1 MTAKTI
7 LLLNGPNLNLL
18 GEREPHI
25 YGYDTLAQIEE
36 RFTEQAKKAGYTVI
50 CKQSNYEGA
59 LVEAIQEARNTT
71 VGLIINPGAYGH
83 TSIALKDAV
92 SSYSHPIVEV
102 HLSNV
107 HKREAYRRHT
117 YTSEAV
123 QGVICGLG
131 ADGYRLALDWL
142 IQKLATR

>member
-1 MTAKTI
+1 MTTKTI
-7 LLLNGPNLNLL
+7 LLVNGPNLNLL

-25 YGYDTLAQIEE
+25 YGHDTLAQIEE
-36 RFTEQAKKAGYTVI
+36 RLTKQAQEAGYQLI
-50 CKQSNYEGA
+50 CKQSNHEGD
-59 LVEAIQEARNTT
+59 LVDFIQEGRNTSA
-71 VGLIINPGAYGH
+71 GLILNPGAYGH

-92 SSYSHPIVEV
+92 SSYNHPIVEV

-131 ADGYRLALDWL
+131 AEGYRLALDWL
-142 IQKLATR
+142 VRKLA